1 MSEPGAAELSCYW
14 TIRAGLVF
22 SPTKRVIPFQHRC
35 EHCRSLQLEMVFS
48 SIKKE
53 KFYLCQVL
61 QFSSVAQSCPTL
73 CNPMDYSPSG
83 SSVHGIFQV
92 RILDWVAVSFSRD
105 LPDPGIEHAS
115 GVTVFPERGGIGS
128 MVWMALSEVGCRNRY
143 RYG

>member
-14 TIRAGLVF
+14 RIRAGLVF
-22 SPTKRVIPFQHRC
+22 LPTKRVIPFQHRC

-48 SIKKE
+48 LIKKE

-73 CNPMDYSPSG
+73 CNPVDYSPSG

-105 LPDPGIEHAS
+105 LPDPGIERAS
-115 GVTVFPERGGIGS
+115 GLTVFPERGGIGR
-128 MVWMALSEVGCRNRY
+128 E
-143 RYG
+143 YGVNGLIGGGV